1 MNAFGPLL
9 RRRDE
14 RRKRR
19 PPVVE
24 HRQVGL
30 QLRAPPE
37 SGARVRPRPHQAEE
51 PAVAGALRE
60 AEAGPAVVAHPR
72 VGDGGVREEEPVI
85 SSRQVVMQQC

>member
-1 MNAFGPLL
+1 MNALGPLL
-9 RRRDE
+9 RRVDE

-24 HRQVGL
+24 HRQVWRK
-30 QLRAPPE
+30 LRAPPD
-37 SGARVRPRPHQAEE
+37 SVASVRPRPHQAEE
-51 PAVAGALRE
+51 PTVAGAPRI

-72 VGDGGVREEEPVI
+72 EGVDVREVEPII

>member
-14 RRKRR
+14 RRQCR
-19 PPVVE
+19 PPLAE

-37 SGARVRPRPHQAEE
+37 SGARVRPRPHPAEE

-60 AEAGPAVVAHPR
+60 AEAGPAIVAHTR
-72 VGDGGVREEEPVI
+72 VGDVGVREEESVI